1 MTGSI
6 NGLGIP
12 IPPAAPAASP
22 LAPGGPAVSEGP
34 LFGDLLLKSL
44 NQANGLQ
51 ESAQA
56 AVEKS
61 FAGDD
66 MTQIEAMTAMK
77 KADMALRLMIQI
89 RNKIMDAYTEIKQM
103 QM

>member
-1 MTGSI
+1 MPSPI

-12 IPPAAPAASP
+12 TPPVAQPSLASGPEVSAAGETSD
-22 LAPGGPAVSEGP
+22 
-34 LFGDLLLKSL
+34 FGNMLLKSL
-44 NQANGLQ
+44 NQLNGMQ
-51 ESAQA
+51 QSAQT

-66 MTQIEAMTAMK
+66 ITQIEAMTSMK
-77 KADMALRLMIQI
+77 KADLAMRLMIQI